1 MSAIIDIQRALNQ
14 IRKLERSASEDVRSK
29 ALALVTSTAADMARE
44 RRGTAQRSQKRAAAK
59 PIPVASKPAKPVAPK
74 VPAAPKPK
82 PKPFTEPAKPIDPV
96 ETLQRLS
103 NIGSVGN

>member
-1 MSAIIDIQRALNQ
+1 MSAIIDIQRALNL

-44 RRGTAQRSQKRAAAK
+44 RRGTAQRPKKRAAAK
-59 PIPVASKPAKPVAPK
+59 PIPAAPKAPKPAAPT
-74 VPAAPKPK
+74 APKPK
-82 PKPFTEPAKPIDPV
+82 PKPFTEPEQPIDAV
-96 ETLQRLS
+96 ETLRRLS